1 MLKIRKYLKILPIGN
16 IIKRPSRRLFNV
28 ELEKIDIYGL
38 NDIYALSV
46 VQKEFKNAV
55 NEQWKKILRG
65 KGIKKN

>member
-1 MLKIRKYLKILPIGN
+1 M
-16 IIKRPSRRLFNV
+16 